1 MTAIASSPVMPLER
15 LNHIQLLE
23 AESIHIIREVASEF
37 QKPVM
42 LYSIGKDSS
51 VMLRLAQKAFHPAP
65 IPFPLL
71 HVDTGYKFREM
82 LDFRDNYTS
91 ELGLK
96 LIVWRNEEALADGA
110 NPIRLGTQR
119 CCGLLKTQALST
131 GSAHTDLTRPLGRT
145 ARRRKFARQRTHLL
159 ISRQRRP
166 MGSENQRPES
176 GPLQRPHGPNE
187 SIRVFPL
194 RTGPNWTSGT
204 TSTWRRSRLCRSIQR
219 RNAACWCAA
228 TASSRWSSRLYR
240 DCRAKSNGSNAAC
253 AHSDAARARE
263 PSAPMP
269 IRFRRLLRS

>member
-1 MTAIASSPVMPLER
+1 MTAIMSSPVLPLER

-82 LDFRDNYTS
+82 LEFRDNYTS

-110 NPIRLGTQR
+110 NPVRLGTQR
-119 CCGLLKTQALST
+119 CCGLLKTQAL
-131 GSAHTDLTRPLGRT
+131 ANLF
-145 ARRRKFARQRTHLL
+145 KQRLE
-159 ISRQRRP
+159 
-166 MGSENQRPES
+166 SEALVGDVVVTPD
-176 GPLQRPHGPNE
+176 
-187 SIRVFPL
+187 
-194 RTGPNWTSGT
+194 
-204 TSTWRRSRLCRSIQR
+204 
-219 RNAACWCAA
+219 AA
-228 TASSRWSSRLYR
+228 TLGNYNLSNCAIANVRDLSFNGETVGYMVTIRGYYSINGDLWAAS
-240 DCRAKSNGSNAAC
+240 
-253 AHSDAARARE
+253 
-263 PSAPMP
+263 
-269 IRFRRLLRS
+269 